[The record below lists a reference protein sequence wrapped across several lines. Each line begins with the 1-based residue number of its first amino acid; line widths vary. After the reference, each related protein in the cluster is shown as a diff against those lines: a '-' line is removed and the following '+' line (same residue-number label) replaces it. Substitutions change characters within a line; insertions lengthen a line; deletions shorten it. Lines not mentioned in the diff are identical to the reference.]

1 MSRVTC
7 IVSHARPGF
16 LKARNAK
23 TMSEVQESQLIRVS
37 RPVKRRLEELQAD
50 RMAELGRSVS
60 FSEVIEQ
67 LLADQ
72 WAPKPAR
79 GKR

>member
-1 MSRVTC
+1 
-7 IVSHARPGF
+7 
-16 LKARNAK
+16 
-23 TMSEVQESQLIRVS
+23 MSEVQESQLIRVS

-50 RMAELGRSVS
+50 RMAELGRAVT